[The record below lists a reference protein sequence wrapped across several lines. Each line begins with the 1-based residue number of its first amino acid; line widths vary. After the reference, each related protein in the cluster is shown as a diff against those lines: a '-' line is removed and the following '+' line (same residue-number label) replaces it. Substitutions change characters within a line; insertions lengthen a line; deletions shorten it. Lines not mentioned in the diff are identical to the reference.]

1 VSPRLDALAQ
11 TNRLRTLP
19 PGQKLAFAAALLL
32 LALVSAPMVQLA
44 ISIWLLVW
52 VVAYAGIP
60 CKAYLSVLLLPL
72 GFALTSLPAIVINA
86 VGSADVASLQGDVW
100 RGWSQPIG
108 GLTLYISL
116 QGLHQAGVLLS
127 RSLAA
132 SSAMFFL
139 LLTTPFNELI
149 VVLRKLG
156 LPGLV
161 LELMTFTY
169 GFIFNFGAIVDDI
182 ARAQRARLG
191 YSSRRR
197 SLQSLSLLISQLLQR
212 SLASYRGLAMGLA
225 ARGFQGE
232 LRLVSCRTHRP
243 SPRHQLEAVAGLALL
258 SVVSLS
264 FPR

>member
-1 VSPRLDALAQ
+1 MSHRLDALAQ
-11 TNRLRTLP
+11 TNRLRMLP

-32 LALVSAPMVQLA
+32 LALVSTPVVQLV
-44 ISIWLLVW
+44 ISLWLLVW

-72 GFALTSLPAIVINA
+72 GFALTSLPAIVINGA
-86 VGSADVASLQGDVW
+86 GSAEFAALQEDVW
-100 RGWSQPIG
+100 RGWSQPLG
-108 GLTLYISL
+108 GLTLYISQ
-116 QGLHQAGVLLS
+116 QGLHQGGVLLS

-149 VVLRKLG
+149 GVLRKLG

-191 YSSRRR
+191 YSSGRR

-232 LRLVSCRTHRP
+232 LRLVSCTTHRP
-243 SPRHQLEAVAGLALL
+243 SPRHQVEAVAGLVLL

-264 FPR
+264 YPR

>member
-86 VGSADVASLQGDVW
+86 VGSADVASLQ
-100 RGWSQPIG
+100 
-108 GLTLYISL
+108 
-116 QGLHQAGVLLS
+116 AGVLLS

-169 GFIFNFGAIVDDI
+169 GFIFSFGAIVDDI
-182 ARAQRARLG
+182 ARAQRARSG
-191 YSSRRR
+191 YSNWRC
-197 SLQSLSLLISQLLQR
+197 SLQSLGLLIGQLLER
-212 SLASYRGLAMGLA
+212 SVASYRGLAMGLA
-225 ARGFQGE
+225 ARGGQGE
-232 LRLVSCRTHRP
+232 LRLISCSSHRP
-243 SPRHQLEAVAGLALL
+243 SPRYEAEAIAGLVLL
-258 SVVSLS
+258 SVVSLGW
-264 FPR
+264 PR